1 MSDAATLTNRLRAF
15 AQEEGLP
22 LECLFDDYV
31 IFDKAADDG
40 MASTATADTKIW
52 NNPYDF
58 PVQIVGLS
66 YSATGGG
73 ITADAA
79 NFAQINAKTDDG
91 LGGAT
96 TIGMQLATTPTANGG
111 TGNIAA
117 NVGVQTAVKQSGG
130 GVVPVNGN
138 LFIAIVK
145 QGTGVVV
152 RAGKIN
158 VRLRRI

>member
-1 MSDAATLTNRLRAF
+1 MSDALKLRNRIAAF
-15 AQEEGLP
+15 AQEESLP
-22 LECLFDDYV
+22 IDCLFDDYV

-40 MASTATADTKIW
+40 TAGTTTADTKIW
-52 NNPYDF
+52 CNPYDF
-58 PVQIVGLS
+58 PVQIVALT
-66 YSATGGG
+66 YNATGAG
-73 ITADAA
+73 ITADPA
-79 NFAQINAKTDDG
+79 NYAQIQAKTDDG

-96 TIGMQLATTPTANGG
+96 TVGMQLSTQPVANGG
-111 TGNIAA
+111 TGNVSA
-117 NVGVQTAVKQSGG
+117 NVGVQTNVKQSGG

-138 LFIAIVK
+138 LFVAIAK